1 MKSKKKSLLITII
14 ILILVISLG
23 LFLYFYFTNPNRLTS
38 KEKRFLAENSS
49 VVQNIGILNNVNLFG
64 NSGAGVFYDF
74 LDDFSK
80 EHDLKLNPVTYNLGE
95 TAKGLSFTAGTNV
108 ADTEFVFYEEHF
120 VLVGKKQEYISNA
133 SHLTT
138 QRIGVLKE
146 YLSHVQEYLNNG
158 SVKLQSYE
166 TRQELLDALQKQTD
180 VDYMI
185 VPLSLYMDEILAK
198 DYSIVSHFSDMPYY
212 YKINMGDN
220 VLLGT
225 ILQKYFNTWNEK
237 HFHDSYKDHMFNL
250 FIGSLGIQLKDVDA
264 MRAVSYE
271 YGFINNSPYEI
282 LSGGNYGGVIAQYL
296 KEFSDFSDI
305 ELKFTK
311 YKSLTKFQNAIKN
324 NKVNIYFGYYD
335 VDANFNTV
343 HSGIGLSYSVLV
355 SKKNPMVIH
364 SLNALKGEEVYVLKD
379 STLYNYL
386 KTNLNAVIKTYETEK
401 ELEKLIKNDEIII
414 VDSNVY
420 AANQHGMYHDYT
432 VRYSSVLDT
441 DYNFRISTNETFSKL
456 FTKFVNMKDS
466 HVTINKGIY
475 NYDLTFKAGTI
486 TGTIARYFMYILI
499 AFVLIFLY
507 VYRVTKKVKLTK
519 KIKKED
525 KLKYIDQLTSLK
537 NRNYLTENLEVW
549 SQNRVYPQSVIVID
563 LNNLQYI
570 NDTMG
575 YEKGDEQIKAAANIL
590 VKTQLDNS
598 DIIRTDGNEFVLY
611 LVGYQT
617 KQITSYIHKL
627 NKEFKRLPYE
637 QGAAIGYSMIEDD
650 IKTIEDAINEAVEEV
665 KKQKENKKE
674 EK

>member
-1 MKSKKKSLLITII
+1 MKSKKKSLLITIV

-95 TAKGLSFTAGTNV
+95 TAKGLSFTAGTSV
-108 ADTEFVFYEEHF
+108 TDTEFVFYEEHF
-120 VLVGKKQEYISNA
+120 VLVGKKQEYISHA

-166 TRQELLDALQKQTD
+166 TRQDLLDALQKQTD
-180 VDYMI
+180 IDYMI

-250 FIGSLGIQLKDVDA
+250 FIGALGVELKDVDA

-355 SKKNPMVIH
+355 SKKDSMVIH

-441 DYNFRISTNETFSKL
+441 DYSFRISTNETFSKL

-499 AFVLIFLY
+499 AFVIIFLY

>member
-14 ILILVISLG
+14 IIILVIALG
-23 LFLYFYFTNPNRLTS
+23 LFLYFYFTNPDRLTS

-49 VVQNIGILNNVNLFG
+49 VVQNVGILNNINLFG
-64 NSGAGVFYDF
+64 NNGIGVFYDF

-80 EHDLKLNPVTYNLGE
+80 EHDLKMNPVTYNLGE
-95 TAKGLSFTAGTNV
+95 SVSGISFTAGTSV
-108 ADTEFVFYEEHF
+108 LETEFVFYEEHF
-120 VLVGKKQEYISNA
+120 VLVGKNIEYISNA
-133 SHLTT
+133 THLTN
-138 QRIGVLKE
+138 QKIGVLKE
-146 YLSHVQEYLNNG
+146 HLSFVQEYLNN
-158 SVKLQSYE
+158 SNLSLQAYSS
-166 TRQELLDALQKQTD
+166 RQELLEALQAQTEIN
-180 VDYMI
+180 YMI
-185 VPLSLYMDEILAK
+185 VPLSLYMDEILVK
-198 DYSIVSHFSDMPYY
+198 DYSVVSHFSDMPYY
-212 YKINMGDN
+212 YKMNIGDN
-220 VLLGT
+220 LILGT
-225 ILQKYFNTWNEK
+225 ILEKYFHSWEES
-237 HFHDSYKDHMFNL
+237 HLHDSYKDHMFNL
-250 FIGSLGIQLKDVDA
+250 FINSLGIALKDVDA

-271 YGFINNSPYEI
+271 YGFLNNSPYEI

-305 ELKFTK
+305 ELKFTR
-311 YKSLTKFQNAIKN
+311 YKSLAKFENAIKN

-335 VDANFNTV
+335 VDANFNTI

-355 SKKNPMVIH
+355 SKKNAMVVN
-364 SLNALKGEEVYVLKD
+364 SLNALKGEEVYVLKN

-386 KTNLNAVIKTYETEK
+386 KSNLNATIHTYETDK

-441 DYNFRISTNETFSKL
+441 DYTFRISMNETFSKL

-475 NYDLTFKAGTI
+475 NYDLTFRAGTI

-499 AFVLIFLY
+499 IFVLVFLY
-507 VYRVTKKVKLTK
+507 VYRLTKKVKLTK

-537 NRNYLTENLEVW
+537 NRNYLTENLESW
-549 SQNRVYPQSVIVID
+549 SQNRIYPQSVVVID

-627 NKEFKRLPYE
+627 NKEFKKLPYE